1 MIIIYFVYF
10 ITLFSI
16 IVFFLYENIYI
27 IAIIVKYL
35 SNYKVKYGGGLKMCS
50 YIIYCDDLQEGMWFK
65 KLNSHF
71 ANASLKVI
79 PSSRKEL
86 STIGLDKVLKYDR
99 PDIVLMDEDQIIFV
113 LERTVEVPSGHNV
126 GQRYGR
132 LLAAA
137 QERIPVVYFGPYAA
151 YKHGGNTAGPR
162 YMNLRLFYSLTNV
175 SNLYNTAITTINWPV
190 DRNYEVLRTPVKDI
204 RIQQY
209 LELFFSYYDSY
220 GFSGLT
226 EYIKNSQFQLEQLQ
240 EQQNFTST
248 EVRSPEQYNVPPES
262 VELLS
267 VSEFKNKYNINY
279 NFPSNIQKIVLYHVG
294 MAYIRSDPYTGMAAL
309 YKHLYADNNTYQ
321 ILEFAQIESKLWYN
335 QRPTGKTYRMYK
347 EFSDA
352 IIFSDNF
359 ILHRDL

>member
-1 MIIIYFVYF
+1 
-10 ITLFSI
+10 
-16 IVFFLYENIYI
+16 
-27 IAIIVKYL
+27 
-35 SNYKVKYGGGLKMCS
+35 MCS
-50 YIIYCDDLQEGMWFK
+50 YTIYCDDLQEGMWFK
-65 KLNSHF
+65 NLNSHF
-71 ANASLKVI
+71 VNAILKVI

-86 STIGLDKVLKYDR
+86 VTIGLDKVLKYDR
-99 PDIVLMDEDQIIFV
+99 PDIVLVDKDQIILV

-190 DRNYEVLRTPVKDI
+190 DSNYEVLKTPAKDI

-209 LELFFSYYDSY
+209 LELFFSYYDLY

-226 EYIKNSQFQLEQLQ
+226 EYIKESQFQSQQLLEQ
-240 EQQNFTST
+240 ENFVSK
-248 EVRSPEQYNVPPES
+248 EVRSPEQYDTPPES
-262 VELLS
+262 VEILT
-267 VSEFKNKYNINY
+267 VSAFMNRYNINF

-294 MAYIRSDPYTGMAAL
+294 MTYIRSDPYTGMAAL
-309 YKHLYADNNTYQ
+309 YKYLYTDNSTYQ
-321 ILEFAQIESKLWYN
+321 ILEFANIESKLWYN
-335 QRPTGKTYRMYK
+335 QRSTSKSYRMYK

-352 IIFSDNF
+352 ILFSDAF
-359 ILHRDL
+359 ILQRDL